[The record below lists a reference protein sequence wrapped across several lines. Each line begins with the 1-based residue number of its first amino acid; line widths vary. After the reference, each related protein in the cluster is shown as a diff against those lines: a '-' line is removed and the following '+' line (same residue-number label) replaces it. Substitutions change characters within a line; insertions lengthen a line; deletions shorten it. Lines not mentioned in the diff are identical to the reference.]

1 MRYRMWFLCFEY
13 LLYNEI
19 MCWFLEQSHV
29 CCDNKDVNSE
39 NAFTNQTPTSARSFS
54 IYGYTVI
61 YILRVVSKSCSI
73 LTSICQWGWCSFCSL
88 VKGSGVWLAP
98 GAGSGSVCKHGSCLD
113 LLWAD
118 ASTGLTSGPGAGE
131 MKQKNWI
138 CSEKGAD
145 RPVCLCSTFSDVVFK
160 HDFLRMFRSWALNTH
175 CTRRSCSWLCRPSAQ
190 RRRII
195 RESWTSTGWPVS
207 TSCQSKT

>member
-1 MRYRMWFLCFEY
+1 MKTYQRVNSRGVECEPQQGPDWVGLVISRESTSASVPSAWIMPYRMWFLCFEY

-29 CCDNKDVNSE
+29 CCDNKDVNGEMHS
-39 NAFTNQTPTSARSFS
+39 PTTVFS
-54 IYGYTVI
+54 IYGYTV
-61 YILRVVSKSCSI
+61 RVVSQSCSL
-73 LTSICQWGWCSFCSL
+73 LTSIFQWGWCSFCSL
-88 VKGSGVWLAP
+88 AKGSGVWLAP

-131 MKQKNWI
+131 MKLKNWV

-145 RPVCLCSTFSDVVFK
+145 R
-160 HDFLRMFRSWALNTH
+160 
-175 CTRRSCSWLCRPSAQ
+175 
-190 RRRII
+190 
-195 RESWTSTGWPVS
+195 
-207 TSCQSKT
+207 QSILAVKLSM